1 VEVGAGGEAEGVVE
15 RELGERHGGGV
26 RRAERRLGGFSAV
39 APWMGVGRRGDVW
52 VFGRIRGAGEGIFSQ
67 VRVHFL
73 FEYSTVQSL
82 APFGLLPHVYRSWF
96 LLPVANL
103 F

>member
-1 VEVGAGGEAEGVVE
+1 
-15 RELGERHGGGV
+15 
-26 RRAERRLGGFSAV
+26 
-39 APWMGVGRRGDVW
+39 MGVGRRGDVW

-82 APFGLLPHVYRSWF
+82 APFGLLPHVYAF
-96 LLPVANL
+96 LVLAACCKSFL
-103 F
+103 K